1 MLKIYGVPI
10 SVHTRKVIVAALH
23 KGLSFEVLPVVPV
36 MPDKLPPNWRVLSPT
51 GKIPVMQHDD
61 FTLADSTA
69 ICGYLDRAYPDKPI
83 YPVGDARSYARALW
97 WEQYSGS
104 VFTNLVHPLFFET
117 FVNPNINKIPTDK
130 AKVSHVLTNVMPEM
144 FGYLESQIAEQGF
157 LVGAAPTVPDWHLV
171 SALTTM
177 QYLGFALDAQRFA
190 RLGSLYRR
198 TIRTPA
204 MRQALRDEQ
213 PAVQGMGLKSDF
225 LGDVLA

>member
-23 KGLSFEVLPVVPV
+23 KGLSFEVAPVVPV
-36 MPDKLPPNWRVLSPT
+36 MPDKLPPNWRELSPT
-51 GKIPVMQHDD
+51 GKIPVIQHDD

-69 ICGYLDRAYPDKPI
+69 ICGYLDRVYPGIPI
-83 YPVGDARSYARALW
+83 YPTGEARAYARALW

-104 VFTNLVHPLFFET
+104 VFSNVVHPLFFET

-130 AKVSHVLTNVMPEM
+130 GKVGHVLNHAMPEM
-144 FGYLESQIAEQGF
+144 FGYLESQIGEQGF
-157 LVGAAPTVPDWHLV
+157 LVDAAPTVPDWHLA

-190 RLGSLYRR
+190 RLGSWYQR

-213 PAVQGMGLKSDF
+213 PAVQGMGLEAVC

>member
-23 KGLSFEVLPVVPV
+23 KGLSFEVIPVVPV
-36 MPDKLPPNWRVLSPT
+36 IPDKLPPNWRVLSPT
-51 GKIPVMQHDD
+51 GKIPAMQHDD

-69 ICGYLDRAYPDKPI
+69 ICGYLDRAYPDQPI
-83 YPVGDARSYARALW
+83 YPTGDARAYARALW

-104 VFTNLVHPLFFET
+104 VFSNVVHPLFFET
-117 FVNPNINKIPTDK
+117 FVNPNVNKIPTDK
-130 AKVSHVLTNVMPEM
+130 AKVDHVLLNVAPEM
-144 FGYLESQIAEQGF
+144 FGYLDSQIAEQGF
-157 LVGAAPTVPDWHLV
+157 LAGSAPTVPDWHLA

-177 QYLGFALDAQRFA
+177 QYLGCALDGQRFA
-190 RLGSLYRR
+190 RLGSLFQR

-225 LGDVLA
+225 LSDVLT

>member
-23 KGLSFEVLPVVPV
+23 KGLSFELAPVVP
-36 MPDKLPPNWRVLSPT
+36 MFPGSLPPNWRVLSPT

-69 ICGYLDRAYPDKPI
+69 ICGYLERACPDKPI
-83 YPVGDARSYARALW
+83 YPVGDARTYARALW

-104 VFTNLVHPLFFET
+104 VFSNVVHPLFFET
-117 FVNPNINKIPTDK
+117 FVSPNIHKVPTDQT
-130 AKVSHVLTNVMPEM
+130 KVDHVLTNAMPEM
-144 FGYLESQIAEQGF
+144 FGYLDSQIDEQGF
-157 LVGAAPTVPDWHLV
+157 LVGAVPTVPDWHLA

-190 RLGSLYRR
+190 RLESLYRR

-213 PAVQGMGLKSDF
+213 PAVQSMGLKSDF
-225 LGDVLA
+225 LGEVIA